1 MRLTFRGI
9 DSSWLEL
16 RLGTFLK
23 HFTSLVYETK
33 IQEVG
38 LLKAKTETG
47 HFPETLSPISF
58 MRLKFR
64 RLNSSWIKLRLG
76 TFLKHCHQIVYETN
90 IQEYRLL
97 IAKKKLV
104 LD

>member
-38 LLKAKTETG
+38 DSG
-47 HFPETLSPISF
+47 VD
-58 MRLKFR
+58 
-64 RLNSSWIKLRLG
+64 SSWLKLRLD
-76 TFLKHCHQIVYETN
+76 TFLKHFTPLVYETN
-90 IQEYRLL
+90 IQGNRLL
-97 IAKKKLV
+97 MARTETGHFLETFYPISL
-104 LD
+104 